1 MESILTHILGY
12 VANFFI
18 VLLVINA
25 LFVVLAVLLSWL
37 AHRLGWS
44 RVQDNGPRWW
54 RILFITVV
62 VITGFLVGIG
72 AGTYVAGFG
81 TSVKAV
87 NELGTELIK
96 PAVETGVE
104 RLGIQ
109 NLQKKLPL
117 EEIWSVL
124 NSIKEAKLEYP
135 GFWGSLLSDMLD
147 RIRDRFVDAALPF
160 VEGLAPEHQISIN
173 ELVDRAWGQF
183 ETNLQRRARVA
194 YITAIGGGS
203 ICLIA
208 LWSGIL
214 FCCWII
220 RRVRRPAR
228 LQGDSPPTNPELL

>member
-1 MESILTHILGY
+1 MESVLTHILGY

-87 NELGTELIK
+87 NELGTELIR

-160 VEGLAPEHQISIN
+160 VEGLTPDYQVSIN
-173 ELVDRAWGQF
+173 DLVDQIWGQF
-183 ETNLQRRARVA
+183 QTNLQRRAKVA
-194 YITAIGGGS
+194 YITAIGGGL

-214 FCCWII
+214 LCCWII
-220 RRVRRPAR
+220 RRVRRPAT
-228 LQGDSPPTNPELL
+228 LQGNSPPTNPELL